1 MASQQQH
8 KRAVKVRKIAS
19 LKLSSAVKV
28 RKMGLVLGA
37 YKNLDL
43 YLYCAAYVRAS
54 LKKFARVRY
63 HQEVCG
69 VDRWA
74 SSLHTRSARSLNSSV

>member
-1 MASQQQH
+1 MLPHAMASQQQH

-43 YLYCAAYVRAS
+43 YLYDDIGYVEF
-54 LKKFARVRY
+54 L
-63 HQEVCG
+63 
-69 VDRWA
+69 
-74 SSLHTRSARSLNSSV
+74 